1 MESFSSPLNSFLI
14 QYFGKNGIESRVE
27 KMGGRYYLFGKKRNE
42 KNHRRERT
50 MKRLITPAIVLLAS
64 FIPVFTSAATWQMDP
79 AHSSFQFKIRHLTV
93 SNVKGEFS
101 KFRGVVT
108 MDDQNMTDLKVDV
121 IIDAASVSTGYA
133 QRDEHL
139 RGPDFFDVTK
149 YPTITFVSRKVTK
162 ADTNRLKVVGDLTI
176 HGVTREITLEVDGP
190 TPEVKDPWGNFRRG
204 AAATTKI
211 NRRDFGL
218 TWNKVL
224 DNRGVLVGDEVNVYV
239 EVELV
244 RKQ

>member
-1 MESFSSPLNSFLI
+1 ME
-14 QYFGKNGIESRVE
+14 
-27 KMGGRYYLFGKKRNE
+27 GRYCPFGKKRNE
-42 KNHRRERT
+42 KIHRRERT
-50 MKRLITPAIVLLAS
+50 MKRLITPMIVWLVL
-64 FIPVFTSAATWQMDP
+64 FIPAFTYAATWQMDP

-108 MDDQNMTDLKVDV
+108 MDDQNMTDLKVEV
-121 IIDAASVSTGYA
+121 IIDGASVNTGHA

-139 RGPDFFDVTK
+139 KGPDFFDVIQ
-149 YPTITFVSRKVTK
+149 YPTITFVSKKVTK
-162 ADTNRLKVVGDLTI
+162 ADTNRLKVVGDLTL
-176 HGVTREITLEVDGP
+176 HGVTREITLDVEGP
-190 TPEVKDPWGNFRRG
+190 TPEVKDPWGSFRRG
-204 AAATTKI
+204 ATAITKI

-224 DNRGVLVGDEVNVYV
+224 DNGGLVVGDEVNIYA